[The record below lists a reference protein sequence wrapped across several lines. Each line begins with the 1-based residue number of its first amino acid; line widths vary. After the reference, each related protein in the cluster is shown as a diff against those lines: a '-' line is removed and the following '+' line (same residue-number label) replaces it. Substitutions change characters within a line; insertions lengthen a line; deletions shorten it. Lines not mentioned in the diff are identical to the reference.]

1 MNEFLGNDLVAWLQ
15 SIEFWHWWVLGVL
28 LIAIEVFVPSTV
40 LLWPGIAAIIVGIVL
55 LAGVDIGWQVQVLAF
70 AFLSLTSLFG
80 WRAYARNR
88 PTPTNNADLNR
99 RGHHCIGRTYVL
111 EEAITDGRGSLK
123 AEGTIW
129 RIAGPDLAAGSRVT
143 VVDVDGASLRVEEA

>member
-1 MNEFLGNDLVAWLQ
+1 MTEFLDGDLVAWLRGV
-15 SIEFWHWWVLGVL
+15 EFWHWWVLGVL

-55 LAGVDIGWQVQVLAF
+55 VAGVDIGWQIQVLAF
-70 AFLSLTSLFG
+70 AFLSVTSLFG

-88 PTPTNNADLNR
+88 PTPTSDADLNR
-99 RGHHCIGRTYVL
+99 RGSHCIGRTYAL
-111 EEAITDGRGSLK
+111 EEPITDGRGTLK

-129 RIAGPDLAAGSRVT
+129 RITGPDLAAGTRVT
-143 VVDVDGASLRVEEA
+143 VVEMDGTMLRVEEA